1 VAATG
6 KDLLRG
12 KLGLSSDQRILLM
25 AGSLDAFCSRDLLV
39 SMADLLPENFQLVI
53 HARATSGARRGL
65 FLDQLARHPRI
76 SISRDFLPLEDLH
89 ELYASADY
97 ALVSYS
103 PNPEG
108 WTTYQNIFNI
118 GSASGKAAYAA
129 MCGLP
134 LVTSNLPTYRE
145 VFETYRCGAVY
156 ETLQG
161 IPEILSALEAD
172 YAHHAQEARRYYD
185 EQLDPREG
193 LRNFRTALIKVCGRG
208 DE

>member
-1 VAATG
+1 MDDVS
-6 KDLLRG
+6 KHFQHR
-12 KLGLSSDQRILLM
+12 LGLGQ
-25 AGSLDAFCSRDLLV
+25 SRLC
-39 SMADLLPENFQLVI
+39 
-53 HARATSGARRGL
+53 
-65 FLDQLARHPRI
+65 
-76 SISRDFLPLEDLH
+76 RD
-89 ELYASADY
+89 
-97 ALVSYS
+97 VR
-103 PNPEG
+103 
-108 WTTYQNIFNI
+108 
-118 GSASGKAAYAA
+118 
-129 MCGLP
+129 LP